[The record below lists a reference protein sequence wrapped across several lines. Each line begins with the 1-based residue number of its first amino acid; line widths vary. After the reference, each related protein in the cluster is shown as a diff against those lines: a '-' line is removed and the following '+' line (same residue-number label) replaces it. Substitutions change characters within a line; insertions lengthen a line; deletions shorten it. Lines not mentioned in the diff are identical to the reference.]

1 MDYRGSRNT
10 MRKAILFLAL
20 VWGLLTI
27 ILHGCNL
34 EEVTEPVIVS
44 IKVDAG
50 KVTEIGDGWY
60 QTNGSYEAVISHE
73 YQYNTVGRR
82 NGRTNHTRFY

>member
-1 MDYRGSRNT
+1 

-44 IKVDAG
+44 ILVDAG

-60 QTNGSYEAVISHE
+60 
-73 YQYNTVGRR
+73 
-82 NGRTNHTRFY
+82 